1 VSTAHDQRGRTR
13 PRSRLTATFV
23 DVVDVNAGGE
33 GVPVPRYDLMRR
45 DGRGRMF
52 VAAVYARARDALA
65 VVREDDII
73 VSTVV
78 DEQGRRTVRQCWPQP
93 FTGERRGVVA

>member
-1 VSTAHDQRGRTR
+1 LKTGY
-13 PRSRLTATFV
+13 V
-23 DVVDVNAGGE
+23 DVVDVGSGGQ
-33 GVPVPRYDLMRR
+33 GIPIPRYDIMRR

-52 VAAVYARARDALA
+52 VAAVYSKAREALA

-78 DEQGRRTVRQCWPQP
+78 DEQGRKTVRQCWPQP
-93 FTGERRGVVA
+93 FTGERQQTALRLEET